1 MKKNKTVEEYL
12 VAADNWA
19 DELVRLRKIVSS
31 CGLQEEIKWGAPCYT
46 DRGKNIVAI
55 NGFKTYFGLWF
66 YQGALLEDKS
76 GVLLN
81 AQEGKTQALR
91 QWRMHSASDIKP
103 LLIKRY
109 IKEAV
114 AFSRAGK
121 SVVLRAGKALPLPTE
136 LEQALQSSVAARR
149 SFAALRPGQ
158 QRAYIEHVAAAKR
171 ADTRVRRVAKCL
183 PLILAGAELNDQ
195 YR

>member
-1 MKKNKTVEEYL
+1 MEEYL
-12 VAADNWA
+12 AAADNWA
-19 DELVRLRKIVSS
+19 DELVRLREIVSS

-55 NGFKTYFGLWF
+55 SGFNAYFGLWF
-66 YQGALLEDKS
+66 YQGTLLEDKS

-81 AQEGKTQALR
+81 AQEGKTQAMR

-109 IKEAV
+109 IKQAI
-114 AFSRAGK
+114 AFSRDGK
-121 SVVLRAGKALPLPTE
+121 SVVMRSKKASPIPTE
-136 LEQALQSSVAARR
+136 LQQALRTSSATHR

-158 QRAYIEHVAAAKR
+158 QREYVEFIASAKR
-171 ADTRVRRVAKCL
+171 EETRLRRVAKCL
-183 PLILAGAELNDQ
+183 PLILAGAGLNDQ